1 MPSACGARCTSRRS
15 NTHSIELREVRYPWP
30 LGADGCRVEQDQRG
44 SLQELPAWMFDT
56 AASQIQIAM
65 RAAVSCEALRDLKAL
80 LRGNPAQPGRGGVV
94 ENQHQSLQSS
104 GDADGKAETSW
115 VYSTPTIPIQ
125 VQVPAV
131 AGPTRPNSQE
141 VTSGEERRLWW
152 GRAEQLLNVAT
163 DRALYVLWTSRNLP
177 FSPLLRRVVA

>member
-1 MPSACGARCTSRRS
+1 
-15 NTHSIELREVRYPWP
+15 
-30 LGADGCRVEQDQRG
+30 
-44 SLQELPAWMFDT
+44 MFDT
-56 AASQIQIAM
+56 AASQIQIST
-65 RAAVSCEALRDLKAL
+65 RAAVSCEALRHLKAL

-104 GDADGKAETSW
+104 GDADGKVETSW

-177 FSPLLRRVVA
+177 FSRLLRRVAA

>member
-1 MPSACGARCTSRRS
+1 
-15 NTHSIELREVRYPWP
+15 
-30 LGADGCRVEQDQRG
+30 
-44 SLQELPAWMFDT
+44 MFDT

-80 LRGNPAQPGRGGVV
+80 LRGNPAQPGRGGIV

-104 GDADGKAETSW
+104 GDADGQAAETSW

-131 AGPTRPNSQE
+131 AGPTRRNS
-141 VTSGEERRLWW
+141 TKHGENA
-152 GRAEQLLNVAT
+152 GT
-163 DRALYVLWTSRNLP
+163 
-177 FSPLLRRVVA
+177 VVAPTLRKRSRLQRQKGGTR

>member
-1 MPSACGARCTSRRS
+1 
-15 NTHSIELREVRYPWP
+15 
-30 LGADGCRVEQDQRG
+30 
-44 SLQELPAWMFDT
+44 MFDT

-131 AGPTRPNSQE
+131 AGPT
-141 VTSGEERRLWW
+141 
-152 GRAEQLLNVAT
+152 
-163 DRALYVLWTSRNLP
+163 SRNSTEHRENVGTAVAP
-177 FSPLLRRVVA
+177 TLRKSSRLQRQKGDTR